1 MTKNEAMEMAKRL
14 NTPDAKTISQVVRIL
29 PEEIDPVVDGDNGWD
44 VETTILRDD
53 HVTRRNAPFGKGWR
67 IMVCNNLSL

>member
-14 NTPDAKTISQVVRIL
+14 NTPDATTISQVVRIL

-53 HVTRRNAPFGKGWR
+53 HVTH
-67 IMVCNNLSL
+67 